1 MSLLNEA
8 LRGASAA
15 DRDQFRPVILRPSGQ
30 GDRERLADLL
40 KHEPGITVH
49 DNLRAQV
56 RELVKALN
64 PSVKWESGALDRA
77 AEAHLEGH
85 DPVEYGAW
93 VYYPWT
99 RRLVHLLDEAE
110 FALVRTDRNR
120 NKITKEEQDILGAKR
135 VGVIGLSVGQSVS
148 LALAMERGFGELR
161 LADFDSLDLSN
172 LNRIRSGVHHLG
184 VNKAVIAAREIAEID
199 PYLHVTVFTEGI
211 TERNL
216 DAFFEDG
223 GRLDLLVEEC
233 DSVAVKILARQKAKS
248 LRIPVVMDTSD
259 RGLIDVERFDLEPDR
274 PILHGL
280 VDHLDLSLAAKART
294 NEEKLP
300 FVVPIIGLDTM
311 SVRMKASMLEIEST
325 VGTWPQ
331 LASAVMLGGALVAE
345 IHRRI
350 ALGQFTS
357 SGRWYIDPEE
367 ILRDDGDRAMTTE
380 PPRSDASPAL
390 TEEVM
395 ESLAGKLDIGPPARP
410 FTAVECDQLTQ
421 AAILAPSAGN
431 LQPWRFMHSEGRVLL
446 FHDGASGDS
455 PLDGGRLIPAID
467 MGTCLENM
475 RLKALEL
482 GLEARIMPYPADD
495 HRLVAAIDCMG
506 KATERDPLAAHMPA
520 RCTNR
525 RKGDARPL
533 PDGVALELDHAA
545 GGVAGCAAH
554 VIADREA
561 LRAMAEVIGSAERLR
576 VLHPLGHH
584 DLFRKELRWTSH
596 GEARPLDGLE
606 MATLELKNTEE
617 VGFRVAADRRAM
629 DMLAGWD
636 AGRGFMKMNRE
647 NFESASGL
655 LLISC
660 MDTTREGLLN
670 AGRAVQRVWLKA
682 TELGLAVH
690 PCAAPILLSHHVR
703 YAGGKAMEPHYRT
716 ELMQLF
722 NELCDSFALA
732 GREPVFMMRLSYAP
746 PPTVRS
752 LRRPLS
758 AQNHSQ
764 YLTV

>member
-1 MSLLNEA
+1 MSQLNEA
-8 LRGASAA
+8 LRGASVA
-15 DRDQFRPVILRPSGQ
+15 DRELFRPVILRPSRLE
-30 GDRERLADLL
+30 DRERLAELL
-40 KHEPGITVH
+40 KREPCITVH
-49 DNLRAQV
+49 DQLAAQV

-64 PSVKWESGALDRA
+64 PSVKWDAHALDKA
-77 AEAHLEGH
+77 ARDHIAGQ

-99 RRLVHLLDEAE
+99 RRFVHLLDEEE
-110 FALVRTDRNR
+110 FAYVRTDRNR
-120 NKITKEEQDILGAKR
+120 NKITKDEQAILGTKR

-161 LADFDSLDLSN
+161 LADFDGLDLSN
-172 LNRIRSGVHHLG
+172 LNRLRSGVHHLG

-199 PYLHVTVFTEGI
+199 PYLRVTVFTEGI
-211 TERNL
+211 TEGNL

-280 VDHLDLSLAAKART
+280 VDHLDLSMAAKART

-357 SGRWYIDPEE
+357 SGRWYVDPEE
-367 ILRDDGDRAMTTE
+367 MLGDAVAESRHGAVAM
-380 PPRSDASPAL
+380 PASAPAI
-390 TEEVM
+390 THETM
-395 ESLAGKLDIGPPARP
+395 ASLAMELMPQSPTRP
-410 FTAVECDQLTQ
+410 ISAAEATRLIEAAV
-421 AAILAPSAGN
+421 LAPSAGN
-431 LQPWRFMHSEGRVLL
+431 LQPWRFMLGDGRLL
-446 FHDGASGDS
+446 VFHDGALGDS

-467 MGTCLENM
+467 MGTCLENI

-482 GLEARIMPYPADD
+482 GMETRISAYPTAD
-495 HRLVAAIDCMG
+495 HRLVASVEFTGSAP
-506 KATERDPLAAHMPA
+506 EQDPLATLMSA

-525 RKGDARPL
+525 RKGDAREL
-533 PDGVALELDHAA
+533 PGTVAHELDAA
-545 GGVAGCAAH
+545 AAGVAGCAAH
-554 VIADREA
+554 VIADRVA
-561 LRAMAEVIGSAERLR
+561 LGRMAEVIGSAERLR
-576 VLHPLGHH
+576 VLHPWGHH
-584 DLFRKELRWTSH
+584 DLFRKELRWTTS
-596 GEARPLDGLE
+596 GVERPVDGLE

-629 DMLAGWD
+629 DLLAEWD

-647 NFESASGL
+647 NFASASGL

-660 MDTTREGLLN
+660 VDTSREGLLH
-670 AGRAVQRVWLKA
+670 AGRAVQRAWLKA
-682 TELGLAVH
+682 TELGIAVH

-703 YAGGKAMEPHYRT
+703 HGNGIGMEPRYRK
-716 ELMQLF
+716 ELLQLF
-722 NELCDSFALA
+722 GALSDFFALA

-752 LRRPLS
+752 LRRTLS
-758 AQNHSQ
+758 THNLSQ
-764 YLTV
+764 HLTA